1 MPEEKLL
8 TCLSTRNYSSKN
20 KQHRDFLPQLKYTLF
35 EYTKRESEKKI
46 RSSGLA
52 VGDMPPRCQSSAK
65 LQDTKLICIPI
76 MNYLE
81 EILRKQFFFHHIR
94 KKIPKNNFKQR
105 SIDLYIE
112 ICKTL
117 IIEIEDKN

>member
-1 MPEEKLL
+1 MPEKKLL

-20 KQHRDFLPQLKYTLF
+20 KQHRDILPQLKYILF
-35 EYTKRESEKKI
+35 EYTKRKSEKKI

-52 VGDMPPRCQSSAK
+52 VEDMPPRCQSSAK
-65 LQDTKLICIPI
+65 LQDTKLIYIPI

-81 EILRKQFFFHHIR
+81 KILKQFLFHHIR

-117 IIEIEDKN
+117 IIEIEDKK